1 MLVAALL
8 ENLWLV
14 LQWAVV
20 TRPQQGGHDL
30 PKEFK
35 FKTFCD

>member
-14 LQWAVV
+14 LRWVAVA
-20 TRPQQGGHDL
+20 RPWRGGRDL
-30 PKEFK
+30 LEEFT